1 MLVSTFYLN
10 NSSGKLFKSSQETQV
25 SPFPLEMEGNLTK
38 NNSITRVSLG
48 ILKSV
53 SHFPK
58 KLFYLLQWKT
68 FKNENCFLFHLKSRF
83 CSQDI

>member
-1 MLVSTFYLN
+1 MLVSIFYLN
-10 NSSGKLFKSSQETQV
+10 NSSGKLLKSSQKTQV

-48 ILKSV
+48 ILKLV

-58 KLFYLLQWKT
+58 KLLYLL
-68 FKNENCFLFHLKSRF
+68 E
-83 CSQDI
+83 

>member
-1 MLVSTFYLN
+1 MLVSTFYPN

-48 ILKSV
+48 ILKAV
-53 SHFPK
+53 SLFPK

-68 FKNENCFLFHLKSRF
+68 FKDEKCFLFHLKSRF